1 MMRLLLK
8 SDFRAYANS
17 GETNWQSR
25 KLIALAKD
33 KALGKNKA
41 LGKYV
46 AVENG
51 QISLFG
57 MECVIE
63 NPILKRHTVL
73 S

>member
-25 KLIALAKD
+25 KQKAESRKLIALAKD
-33 KALGKNKA
+33 KVLGKNKA

-46 AVENG
+46 AVEKRTDF
-51 QISLFG
+51 LVWYG
-57 MECVIE
+57 M
-63 NPILKRHTVL
+63 
-73 S
+73 